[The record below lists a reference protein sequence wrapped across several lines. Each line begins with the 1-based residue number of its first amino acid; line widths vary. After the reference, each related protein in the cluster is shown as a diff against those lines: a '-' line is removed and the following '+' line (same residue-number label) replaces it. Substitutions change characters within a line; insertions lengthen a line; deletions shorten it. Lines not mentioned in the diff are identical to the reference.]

1 MSNLKLRPLIPNDMS
16 NLTIQLELHKH
27 YNQPLDGGFDISFGD
42 ALKYNQCH
50 LLVNLKIIKNNSKIK
65 DH

>member
-1 MSNLKLRPLIPNDMS
+1 MSNLKLTPFMPNDMS

-27 YNQPLDGGFDISFGD
+27 YNQPLDGGFDIAFED

-50 LLVNLKIIKNNSKIK
+50 LLVNLKISKNNSKIK
-65 DH
+65 GH